1 MDGLRHFAS
10 NMRNDYFE
18 RLSSGEI
25 LPMFK
30 RELRLTN
37 NLKPEERQRRID
49 VRTEMLA
56 TLLAAYPTTPNE
68 KLAKEFGIS
77 VNYVVS
83 IAQAYGVHKSN
94 RLCRNRHGVLKIRPE
109 DNAIVAVYDSV
120 SKAAEDFGTC
130 YNTLR
135 RRVEGFD
142 GGMLGGFIWK
152 YRDVK
157 RKEEEPS
164 YDDEPVELLD
174 WED

>member
-1 MDGLRHFAS
+1 MK
-10 NMRNDYFE
+10 NDYFE

-56 TLLAAYPTTPNE
+56 TLLAAYPTTPND

-77 VNYVVS
+77 VNYVIS

-94 RLCRNRHGVLKIRPE
+94 RLNRNRHGVLKIRPV
-109 DNAIVAVYDSV
+109 DNAVVAVYDSV

-152 YRDVK
+152 YRDDAK
-157 RKEEEPS
+157 KNDEEPS